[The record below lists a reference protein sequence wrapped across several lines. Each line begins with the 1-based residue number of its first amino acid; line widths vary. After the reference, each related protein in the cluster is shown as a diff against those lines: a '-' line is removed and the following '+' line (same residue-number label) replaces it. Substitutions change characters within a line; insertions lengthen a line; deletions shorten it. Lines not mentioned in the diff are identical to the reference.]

1 MNYLNKNL
9 AILSL
14 ISLPFL
20 AFSQKYWEFGLTPG
34 AMVYYGDLTVPHV
47 TLMETNLSGQF
58 SIKRYFDREHAVRLN
73 VLHGTIAGSDY
84 NYDRNSERG
93 NEFVGKLTEF
103 SIMGELDLKG
113 RKRYSKKMDF
123 QRTLSPCII
132 AGIAGVYC
140 KPEVTYG
147 QPENKDLAIN
157 YPAWHFAL
165 PIGGGIKMDIS
176 EKIFLGAEFGLR
188 ITLSDYLDGTQASGN
203 AYKNDSYAFGGLT
216 LGYRFLKFKKTVT
229 SF

>member
-1 MNYLNKNL
+1 MNYWNKIL
-9 AILSL
+9 AALSL
-14 ISLPFL
+14 LSLPFM
-20 AFSQKYWEFGLTPG
+20 AFSQKYWEIGLTPG

-47 TLMETNLSGQF
+47 TFKETHLGGQLN
-58 SIKRYFDREHAVRLN
+58 IKRYFDREHALRMN

-84 NYDRNSERG
+84 NYDRNSDRG
-93 NEFVGKLTEF
+93 NEFVGRLTEF
-103 SIMGELDLKG
+103 SLMGELDLKG

-123 QRTLSPCII
+123 QRTLSPYIM
-132 AGIAGVYC
+132 AGIAGAYC

-147 QPENKDLAIN
+147 QPENKDLAVE

-165 PIGGGIKMDIS
+165 PVGGGVKMDLS
-176 EKIFLGAEFGLR
+176 EHIFLGAELGLR
-188 ITLSDYLDGTQASGN
+188 VTLSDYLDGTQASGN

-216 LGYRFLKFKKTVT
+216 MGYRFLKFKKTVS